1 MHLEEKH
8 ISTEEIFDGV
18 VVKLQR
24 DTVLLEDGK
33 QATREVIRH
42 PGGVG
47 ILPLDEDGNVYMV
60 RQFRYPHKRVMLE
73 IPAGKMEWGEDPL
86 DTAKRELKEEIG
98 ADADEFINLHPLI
111 PTPAYC
117 CEVTHLYLAKGL
129 KFGRQHLDEDEFLDV
144 EKIPLKKLVEMVMNG
159 EIVDGK
165 TEAAVLK
172 VNFLEAR

>member
-1 MHLEEKH
+1 MHLEEKQLN
-8 ISTEEIFDGV
+8 SQEIFKGKV
-18 VVKLQR
+18 VELVR
-24 DTVLLEDGK
+24 DTVLLEDGNE
-33 QATREVIRH
+33 ATREVIKH

-73 IPAGKMEWGEDPL
+73 IPAGKMEWGENPL

-98 ADADEFINLHPLI
+98 ADADEFTDLHPLI

-117 CEVTHLYLAKGL
+117 GEVTHLFLARGL
-129 KFGRQHLDEDEFLDV
+129 NFSNQHLDEDEFLDV
-144 EKIPLKKLVEMVMNG
+144 EKIPLELLVKMVMDG

-165 TEAAVLK
+165 TEAAILK
-172 VNFLEAR
+172 VKVLLNK

>member
-24 DTVLLEDGK
+24 DTVLLENGK
-33 QATREVIRH
+33 TATREVIRH

-47 ILPLDEDGNVYMV
+47 ILPIDADGNVYMV

-73 IPAGKMEWGEDPL
+73 IPAGKMEWGENPL
-86 DTAKRELKEEIG
+86 DTARRELKEEIG
-98 ADADEFINLHPLI
+98 ADAYEFINLYPLI

-129 KFGRQHLDEDEFLDV
+129 AFGDCHLDEDEFLDV
-144 EKIPLKKLVEMVMNG
+144 EKIPLKTLVKMVMDG
-159 EIVDGK
+159 EILDGK
-165 TEAAVLK
+165 TEIAILK
-172 VNFLEAR
+172 ANMLLPL